1 VEINLLRL
9 EDYALEKLSE
19 NELFCAGVNVG
30 VRLYQSKLVDA
41 HKRKEGLLVDGD
53 LYYLESGKERLERIL
68 NEICK

>member
-1 VEINLLRL
+1 M
-9 EDYALEKLSE
+9 E